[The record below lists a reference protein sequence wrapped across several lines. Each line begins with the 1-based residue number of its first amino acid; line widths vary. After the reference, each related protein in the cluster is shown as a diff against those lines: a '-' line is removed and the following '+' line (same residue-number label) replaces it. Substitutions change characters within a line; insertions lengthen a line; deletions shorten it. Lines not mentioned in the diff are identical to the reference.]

1 MTPDEVKD
9 LVARGESETLE
20 FKATTAERET
30 VSQTVCA
37 MLNNRGGLILI
48 GITPLGEVT
57 GQQVGEQ
64 TIERVCQEFQNID
77 PPAFP
82 SIDRIQVG
90 LGREVLLVRVNR
102 GDMKPYRYRGN
113 AHVRVGNTNRRMS
126 RSDEDRM
133 FLERVHGERR
143 WENQPAEGW
152 EIGDLDHDELYRAVN
167 AAIQSGRLTDPGT
180 REPEEL
186 VRGLSLLKDGA
197 LLRAAVVLFGQ
208 SRKVE
213 AELSQC
219 LLRVARF
226 QGVDRAS
233 LLDNRQFRGNA
244 FELLSHAERFLR
256 DNLPI
261 AGQFSPVSLLREDR
275 PLYPLL
281 ALREAL
287 ANAFCH
293 RDYSSGGGSV
303 SLGIYDDRLE
313 ITSTGSLHFGLT
325 PEMLFLA
332 HESQPW
338 NPLIANVFYRR
349 GIIEQWGRG
358 IAQMVDLATSAGL
371 PKPEIEDVSGNV
383 TVRFRPSSYV
393 PPQRVGHNLT
403 ERQRTILLLL
413 DQAPAGLA
421 LNQVLARL
429 EGNVGFRQVQLDLN
443 TLRTLE
449 LVKSSGR
456 GRGARWSRR

>member
-9 LVARGESETLE
+9 LAARGESEVLE
-20 FKATTAERET
+20 FKTTTGEREA

-48 GITPLGEVT
+48 GVTPQGEVT

-82 SIDRIQVG
+82 SIDRTPVG
-90 LGREVLLVRVNR
+90 SGREVLMVRVNR
-102 GDMKPYRYRGN
+102 GDMRPYRHRGD
-113 AHVRVGNTNRRMS
+113 AYVRVGNTNRRMS
-126 RSDEDRM
+126 RSDEDQM
-133 FLERVHGERR
+133 FLERVHGQQR
-143 WENQPAEGW
+143 WENQLAEGW
-152 EIGDLDHDELYRAVN
+152 DIGDLDHDELRRAVN
-167 AAIQSGRLTDPGT
+167 AAIETGRLSDPGT
-180 REPEEL
+180 RAPEAL
-186 VRGLSLLKDGA
+186 LRGLNLTKDGT
-197 LLRAAVVLFGQ
+197 LLRAAVVLFGEN
-208 SRKVE
+208 RRVE
-213 AELSQC
+213 AEMSQC

-226 QGVDRAS
+226 QGIDRAAFW
-233 LLDNRQFRGNA
+233 DNRQFHGNV
-244 FELLSHAERFLR
+244 FVLFSQAERFLR

-261 AGQFSPVSLLREDR
+261 AGQFSQESLFREDQ

-358 IAQMVDLATSAGL
+358 IAQMVDLTASAGL
-371 PKPEIEDVSGNV
+371 PKPEIEDVSGSV

-403 ERQRTILLLL
+403 ERQRAILLLF
-413 DQAPAGLA
+413 DRAPAGLA
-421 LNQVLARL
+421 LSQVHAGL
-429 EGNVGFRQVQLDLN
+429 EGDVSFRQVQLDLN

-449 LVKSSGR
+449 LVTPSGH
-456 GRGARWSRR
+456 GRGARWRRS